1 MMYRVLGS
9 HTFRKQYNNVSKDMQ
24 KRIKKGLKEL
34 EKDPFNPRSGADIKP
49 VKDTDPQKH
58 RLRIGEYRLIYRVE
72 GTDVKMVELFLRGR
86 GYRD

>member
-1 MMYRVLGS
+1 MHQVLVS
-9 HTFRKQYNNVSKDMQ
+9 RTFQKQFNGVSKDLQ

-58 RLRIGEYRLIYRVE
+58 RIRVEEYRLIYRVE
-72 GTDVKMVELFLRGR
+72 GTKIKTVVLILRGR

>member
-1 MMYRVLGS
+1 MYQVLVS
-9 HTFRKQYNNVSKDMQ
+9 RTFQKQFNGVSKDLH

-49 VKDTDPQKH
+49 VKDTDHQKH
-58 RLRIGEYRLIYRVE
+58 RIRVGEYRLIYRVE
-72 GTDVKMVELFLRGR
+72 GTKIKMVELFLRGR